1 MDRVILLNKKASETI
16 NHRLEHGVK
25 FDLWLAIP
33 ESSHWVYNW
42 L

>member
-1 MDRVILLNKKASETI
+1 MDRVILINKKSSETI
-16 NHRLEHGVK
+16 NHLLEHGVK